1 MARQSSTGTCA
12 FCNHEFSKAGMTK
25 HLATCQ
31 PKAALMV
38 GAGSRSKAQKTRA
51 FHLLVE
57 GRELPVYWMHLQVP
71 TSTTLTTLDHFLR
84 NTWLECCGHLSAFDI
99 GGIQYSVDAGMHDDW
114 GMGMDD
120 KSMRVRI
127 DKVLGP
133 GLACTYDYDFGST
146 TELRLKVISEYE
158 VAGKGKDIQVLAR
171 NNPPA
176 LVCSV
181 CGKPATSVCSE
192 CIYSDQGY
200 LCDDCAENHKCG
212 EEMLLPVVNSPRTG
226 ICAYTG

>member
-1 MARQSSTGTCA
+1 MARQSSTGTCS
-12 FCNHEFSKAGMTK
+12 FCNGEFSKAGMTK

-31 PKAALMV
+31 QKAALMV
-38 GAGSRSKAQKTRA
+38 GTGSRSKAQKTRV

-71 TSTTLTTLDHFLR
+71 TSTTLTTLDHFFR
-84 NTWLECCGHLSAFDI
+84 ITWLECCGHLSAFDI

-127 DKVLGP
+127 DKVLSP
-133 GLACTYDYDFGST
+133 GQVCTYDYDFGST

-158 VAGKGKDIQVLAR
+158 VAGKGKGIQILAR
-171 NNPPA
+171 NTPPA
-176 LVCSV
+176 LKCNV

-192 CIYSDQGY
+192 CIYNDQGY
-200 LCDDCAENHKCG
+200 LCDDCAHKHTCG
-212 EEMLLPVVNSPRTG
+212 EDMLLPVVNSPRTG

>member
-1 MARQSSTGTCA
+1 MARQTSTGTCA
-12 FCNHEFSKAGMTK
+12 FCNREFSKAGMTK
-25 HLATCQ
+25 HLDSCQ
-31 PKAALMV
+31 QRAVMLAAS
-38 GAGSRSKAQKTRA
+38 GSRQKTQKTHA
-51 FHLLVE
+51 FHLVVE
-57 GRELPVYWMHLQVP
+57 GRELPMYWMHLQVP
-71 TSTTLTTLDHFLR
+71 ASTTLTTLDRFLR

-99 GGIQYSVDAGMHDDW
+99 GGVQYSVDAGVYDDW
-114 GMGMDD
+114 DMGMDN

-133 GLACTYDYDFGST
+133 GQACTYDYDFGST
-146 TELRLKVISEYE
+146 TELKLKVISEYE
-158 VAGKGKDIQVLAR
+158 VTGKGKEIKVLAR
-171 NNPPA
+171 NNPPV

-192 CIYSDQGY
+192 CIYNDQGY

-226 ICAYTG
+226 VCAYTG